1 MAVAGRG
8 GAWFDLVRVCEYCPY
23 ADFGRGARA
32 PAPTLLLLPLPY
44 AEVEAV
50 RVRVLELARE
60 VDVDVEAEKARSF
73 LATVL
78 LTLADVGRVDGG
90 ATVLRV

>member
-1 MAVAGRG
+1 LLD
-8 GAWFDLVRVCEYCPY
+8 FVRVWEYCPY

-32 PAPTLLLLPLPY
+32 PAAMLLLPLPY

-50 RVRVLELARE
+50 RERVPAARE
-60 VDVDVEAEKARSF
+60 VAVEVEAEKARSF

-78 LTLADVGRVDGG
+78 LTLVDVGRVDGG
-90 ATVLRV
+90 ATGLRV